1 MKRLV
6 QAHYYLQWFC
16 CLLAAVVAATLLI
29 NIGFVY
35 ILACLQLIVGAMQLG
50 TALIGFCARTWRTRA
65 GNYHLL
71 GTLAY
76 FFLFALGFALE
87 DVINWPEELIFAY
100 FFGPPWV
107 LAVLYWYHSRCLFL
121 GAKATVTS
129 KST

>member
-16 CLLAAVVAATLLI
+16 CLLAAAVAATLLI
-29 NIGFVY
+29 DTDFFLL
-35 ILACLQLIVGAMQLG
+35 LAYLQLLVGALQLG

-76 FFLFALGFALE
+76 FLLIALGFALA
-87 DVINWPEELIFAY
+87 DVINWPEELVFAY

-107 LAVLYWYHSRCLFL
+107 LAVLYWYHSKLLYRRSI
-121 GAKATVTS
+121 A
-129 KST
+129 